1 VIRSYDGDRSGPRAP
16 ASRTATGEP
25 WLGRPTESLRLVG
38 VILVPIV
45 PLMLTMMPLEELV
58 KLLHGM
64 LF

>member
-1 VIRSYDGDRSGPRAP
+1 MMATDPGLERPPVVQ
-16 ASRTATGEP
+16 ATGEP
-25 WLGRPTESLRLVG
+25 WLGRPTEFLRLVG

>member
-1 VIRSYDGDRSGPRAP
+1 
-16 ASRTATGEP
+16 
-25 WLGRPTESLRLVG
+25 LRLVG